1 MAYAFL
7 EKLIGSP
14 TATFIKNI
22 VELSNKEE
30 GDDEFA
36 AVHGLV

>member
-7 EKLIGSP
+7 EKLVGSP
-14 TATFIKNI
+14 VATYIKGI
-22 VELSNKEE
+22 VELSNKEQ

-36 AVHGLV
+36 AVHGLL

>member
-7 EKLIGSP
+7 EKLVGSSI
-14 TATFIKNI
+14 AIFMKGIM
-22 VELSNKEE
+22 ELSNKEE